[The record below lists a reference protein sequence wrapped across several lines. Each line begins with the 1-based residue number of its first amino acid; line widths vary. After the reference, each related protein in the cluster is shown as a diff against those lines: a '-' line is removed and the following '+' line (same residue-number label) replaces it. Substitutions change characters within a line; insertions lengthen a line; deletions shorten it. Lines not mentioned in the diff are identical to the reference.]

1 MNSSGKVMSDK
12 NYNLDDLLYLMS
24 RLRDPETGCPWDI
37 KQTFSSIVPH
47 TIEEAYEVA
56 DAIEKQDYPHLKEEL
71 GDLLFQVI
79 FYSQMGKEQQHFEF
93 SDIVHTLVAKL
104 VRRHPHVFPSGE
116 LHSEN
121 NDIRLNDDE
130 IKGRWERIKAQERAE
145 KDAQD
150 ALKKEGS
157 DEHIPAFTSIL
168 ADIPNALPALQRAEK
183 LQKRASTVGFDWPEA
198 SQVLDKIEEEIA
210 ELREA
215 MAENN
220 QANIQDELGDLM
232 FAMTNLARHVN
243 VKSEMAVRSTNQKFV
258 NRFQY
263 IEQVLHGKGIA
274 LEDASLEEME
284 ALWQK
289 AKQALKA

>member
-1 MNSSGKVMSDK
+1 MSDK

-37 KQTFSSIVPH
+37 KQTFASIVPH

-93 SDIVHTLVAKL
+93 EDIIHTLVQKL

-121 NDIRLNDDE
+121 NDIRLSDDE
-130 IKGRWERIKAQERAE
+130 IKGRWEQIKAQEREE
-145 KDAQD
+145 KELAASPQ
-150 ALKKEGS
+150 KSQS
-157 DEHIPAFTSIL
+157 DYVSIL
-168 ADIPNALPALQRAEK
+168 SDIPNVLPALQRAEK
-183 LQKRASTVGFDWPEA
+183 LQKRAATVGFDWPEA
-198 SQVLDKIEEEIA
+198 TPVLDKIEEEIG

-258 NRFQY
+258 DRFQY
-263 IEQVLHGKGIA
+263 IEQVLHEKGVA

>member
-1 MNSSGKVMSDK
+1 MMSKK
-12 NYNLDDLLYLMS
+12 NYSVEDLLYLMS

-104 VRRHPHVFPSGE
+104 VRRHPHVFPTGE
-116 LHSEN
+116 LRSEN
-121 NDIRLNDDE
+121 NHITLSDDE
-130 IKGRWERIKAQERAE
+130 IKGRWEQIKAQERAE
-145 KDAQD
+145 KEAANLEKQTP
-150 ALKKEGS
+150 E
-157 DEHIPAFTSIL
+157 FVSIL
-168 ADIPNALPALQRAEK
+168 SDIPNVLPALQRAEK

-198 SQVLDKIEEEIA
+198 SQVLDKIEEEIT

-243 VKSEMAVRSTNQKFV
+243 VKSEMAVRSTNEKFV

-263 IEQVLHGKGIA
+263 IERVLQGKGVT
-274 LEDASLEEME
+274 LEQASLEEME
-284 ALWQK
+284 AIWQQ

>member
-1 MNSSGKVMSDK
+1 MMSEK
-12 NYNLDDLLYLMS
+12 NYSVEDLLYLMS
-24 RLRDPETGCPWDI
+24 RLRDPQTGCPWDI

-104 VRRHPHVFPSGE
+104 VRRHPHIFPTGE
-116 LHSEN
+116 LRSEN
-121 NDIRLNDDE
+121 NHITLSDKQ
-130 IKGRWERIKAQERAE
+130 IKGRWEQIKAQERAE
-145 KDAQD
+145 KEAANPEKQTP
-150 ALKKEGS
+150 EF
-157 DEHIPAFTSIL
+157 ISIL
-168 ADIPNALPALQRAEK
+168 SEIPNVLPALQRAEK

-243 VKSEMAVRSTNQKFV
+243 VKSEMAVRSTNEKFV

-263 IEQVLHGKGIA
+263 IERVLQGKGVT
-274 LEDASLEEME
+274 LEQASLEEME
-284 ALWQK
+284 ALWQQ

>member
-1 MNSSGKVMSDK
+1 MMSEK
-12 NYNLDDLLYLMS
+12 NYSVEDLLYLMS
-24 RLRDPETGCPWDI
+24 RLRDPKTGCPWDI

-104 VRRHPHVFPSGE
+104 VRRHPHIFPTGE
-116 LHSEN
+116 LRSEN
-121 NDIRLNDDE
+121 NHITLSDAQ
-130 IKGRWERIKAQERAE
+130 IKGRWEQIKAQERAE
-145 KDAQD
+145 KEAANPEKQTP
-150 ALKKEGS
+150 EF
-157 DEHIPAFTSIL
+157 ISIL
-168 ADIPNALPALQRAEK
+168 SDIPNVLPALQRAEK

-243 VKSEMAVRSTNQKFV
+243 VKSEMAVRSTNEKFV

-263 IEQVLHGKGIA
+263 IERVLQGKGVT
-274 LEDASLEEME
+274 LEQASLEEME
-284 ALWQK
+284 ALWQQ